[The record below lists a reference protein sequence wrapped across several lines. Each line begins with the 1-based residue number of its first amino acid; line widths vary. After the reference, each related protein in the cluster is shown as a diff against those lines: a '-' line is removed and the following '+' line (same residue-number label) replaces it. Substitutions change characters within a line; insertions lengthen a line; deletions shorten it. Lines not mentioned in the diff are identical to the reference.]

1 MSLLI
6 ILLVSQTCD
15 SPSVPDLMEIPI
27 EVLNTYEITYASDM
41 QDICLTE
48 TQQLAIRSNG
58 DGVIYLADPG
68 DGSYEGEILLPPG
81 LTTGFG
87 LAYSESTGEYYVNS
101 GTEPLIY
108 YSDGSDTWATI
119 PNPAGTDGAGMD
131 VEIFFSDELSEATA
145 SSPYR
150 FYCIDAGLSYGLPG
164 ITGTVSGFMGY
175 EIMAMGGYPPGAVI
189 ATTRYGHEFFF
200 FYESSSDYT
209 LYGQE
214 DCPITVDESLG
225 LAWFFNEWTVLWGYR
240 GTDGKYYVSELWMP
254 IFGGIEE
261 ETASTGSPGMAIS
274 LSSNPFSDQLG
285 VQLSGSPGPASVRIY
300 SLEGRRLMDLPAA
313 GENTFTW
320 DGKDFSGNAV
330 PAGTYLVV
338 AGSGNC
344 TAAAKVVRLD

>member
-1 MSLLI
+1 MSLLV

-15 SPSVPDLMEIPI
+15 SPFVPDLMEIPI

-48 TQQLAIRSNG
+48 TQLAIRSNG
-58 DGVIYLADPG
+58 DGVIYLANPG

-81 LTTGFG
+81 LATGFG
-87 LAYSESTGEYYVNS
+87 LAYSPYTGEYFVNS

-131 VEIFFSDELSEATA
+131 IEIYFTDELCEAAA

-150 FYCIDAGLSYGLPG
+150 FYCIDEGQSYGLPG
-164 ITGTVSGFMGY
+164 IDGTVSGFMGH
-175 EIMAMGGYPPGAVI
+175 EVAALGDYPPGAAI

-200 FYESSSDYT
+200 YWESSSDYT

-214 DCPITVDESLG
+214 DCPVTVDESLG
-225 LAWFFNEWTVLWGYR
+225 LAWRFYECTVLWGFE
-240 GTDGKYYVSELWMP
+240 GTDGKYYVSELAIP
-254 IFGGIEE
+254 IFGGIED
-261 ETASTGSPGMAIS
+261 ETASTGTPGMAVS
-274 LSSNPFSDQLG
+274 FSSNPFSGQLC
-285 VQLSGSPGPASVRIY
+285 VTLSGSPGPACVHVY
-300 SLEGRRLMDLPAA
+300 SLEGRRLIDLPAA

-320 DGKDFSGNAV
+320 DGNDSSGNAV
-330 PAGTYLVV
+330 PAGTYIVV
-338 AGSGNC
+338 AESGNS